1 MEISLGATKRYF
13 HPLMARQLAAMA
25 GCPKNA
31 RRSFRHSD
39 DAIVVAWGFVSTEA
53 NGYFYLPSVA
63 VMLSWGAILN
73 KLWTFS
79 FSDCDGSHR
88 HEGMTRGNA

>member
-39 DAIVVAWGFVSTEA
+39 DAIVVAWGVCFDRSQWLFLFAAGGCHVIMGGHLEQTMDI
-53 NGYFYLPSVA
+53 F
-63 VMLSWGAILN
+63 IL
-73 KLWTFS
+73 
-79 FSDCDGSHR
+79 
-88 HEGMTRGNA
+88 